1 MKKVMMAIT
10 AALVFSMSAMAQEGQ
25 RPQGKFDKAEMVKNR
40 TEQVVSK
47 YGLNEQQAQQLLELN
62 NKYADKMMPARG
74 FRPEGRNG
82 RDRMRPNR
90 PDSLQRPQ
98 KPERP
103 EGNDTIRKHRPM
115 TQGRQAMGDMR
126 QTMEAYNAELKNI
139 LTEEQFKAYQSDM
152 QSRMQ
157 QRGRGPRK

>member
-1 MKKVMMAIT
+1 MMAIT

-25 RPQGKFDKAEMVKNR
+25 RPQGKFDKVEMVKNR

-115 TQGRQAMGDMR
+115 NQGRQAMGDMR

>member
-1 MKKVMMAIT
+1 MMAIT
-10 AALVFSMSAMAQEGQ
+10 AALVFSMSAMAQKGQ

-115 TQGRQAMGDMR
+115 NQGRQAMGDMR

>member
-1 MKKVMMAIT
+1 
-10 AALVFSMSAMAQEGQ
+10 
-25 RPQGKFDKAEMVKNR
+25 MVKNR

-115 TQGRQAMGDMR
+115 NQGRQAMGDMR

>member
-1 MKKVMMAIT
+1 MMAIT

-115 TQGRQAMGDMR
+115 NQGRQAMGDMR

>member
-115 TQGRQAMGDMR
+115 NQGRQAMGDMR